1 MHQRVLLH
9 LRRDD
14 ESYELELATRAV
26 APAKQH
32 VAFRLA
38 VAPQPS
44 VKSSLPD
51 TESDNVLC
59 VHSKAPLPLATLQ
72 ALRKAVHKRH
82 GNLDDVH
89 ARLLCDLRGGDESRN
104 CAGSLCR
111 TVGRS

>member
-38 VAPQPS
+38 VAPRAEQLETI
-44 VKSSLPD
+44 KWRHR
-51 TESDNVLC
+51 C
-59 VHSKAPLPLATLQ
+59 MALA
-72 ALRKAVHKRH
+72 
-82 GNLDDVH
+82 
-89 ARLLCDLRGGDESRN
+89 
-104 CAGSLCR
+104 
-111 TVGRS
+111 